1 MKPMKTMPAK
11 NHTATS
17 HQNVFGSSA
26 RLTKQPRVGVF
37 PVHIEIPAT
46 IKKKESQQVIW
57 LDDEF
62 CNTIFH
68 LGHRFSSQS
77 C

>member
-26 RLTKQPRVGVF
+26 RMTKQPRVGVF

-46 IKKKESQQVIW
+46 IKKRNPNK
-57 LDDEF
+57 
-62 CNTIFH
+62 
-68 LGHRFSSQS
+68 
-77 C
+77 